1 MCSYIGAGT
10 ALLQV
15 YGAEREY
22 AWNVDFQDRKYALAE
37 RSVAAK
43 TKAAG
48 KAAASK
54 MLQAKFEAEKEK
66 EKASEKMLEL
76 NIKNMEEQAQIE
88 AASVARNVKGFSV
101 DNAKRLLTSKNLKQM
116 VNIKGDLNDLRVYL
130 AQQIST
136 TQDEYDANIDALGFA
151 LEEAQLEKEESVGD
165 YNMVM
170 VGHLLSLASGYV
182 TDKQLGDHWEK
193 SEYGKKIKSWFR
205 GSTTPQMDAMA
216 KSKSLKSTAS
226 RTSLR
231 LQLDRGWRNRP
242 VTSMRRQPKFRPL
255 YNNYWL
261 RKN

>member
-182 TDKQLGDHWEK
+182 TDKQLGDDWKVQDWLK
-193 SEYGKKIKSWFR
+193 S
-205 GSTTPQMDAMA
+205 GSPKTTWGSMA
-216 KSKSLKSTAS
+216 KSNSVGKPPVVN
-226 RTSLR
+226 RTGLG
-231 LQLDRGWRNRP
+231 LQLDKGWRIRP
-242 VTSMRRQPKFRPL
+242 MGKKTGPKGSFK
-255 YNNYWL
+255 YNWWW
-261 RKN
+261 K